1 MPAKLLFYTHGLV
14 DGGAERLWSCLA
26 SAMKARGHEVVFVQD
41 FEADENRANLDSSIP
56 LYTLGRGHFRA
67 IKVLADVLRRERPDV
82 SLSAVAGCNTKI
94 LAAKALSRVPMK
106 TIITYHG
113 FNEWETGLAS
123 HATYLGLPVLS
134 SISDRTVAVSSGL
147 RDELIKR
154 WGARSGKIVSI
165 LNPVF
170 FPSDAPVPTE
180 VELKARPEVILAV
193 GRLVKEKSFVTLIR
207 AFARLNRPSARL
219 VILGKGVEQDKID
232 AEIEKLGLQDRVSM
246 PGYSEKPWSY
256 YASAKCFVLSS
267 NSEPFGNVVVEAMA
281 YGLPVVA
288 TDCAGPQEILNHGE
302 FGRIV
307 AIDDEQQL
315 ADAINQTLDDPGDP
329 ALRRKR
335 ADEFSFDVRVPAYEA
350 LIAEVL
356 GHTRDAGGAKAPGIS
371 RRPSAAS

>member
-26 SAMKARGHEVVFVQD
+26 SAMKARGHDVIFVQD
-41 FEADENRANLDSSIP
+41 FEADENRANLDPSIP
-56 LYTLGRGHFRA
+56 VYTLGRGHLRA
-67 IKVLADVLRRERPDV
+67 IHALSGVLKRERPDV

-94 LAAKALSRVPMK
+94 LAAKAMARVPMK

-123 HATYLGLPVLS
+123 HATYLGLPILS
-134 SISDRTVAVSSGL
+134 AISDRTVAVSNGL
-147 RDELIKR
+147 RDELIQK
-154 WGARSGKIVSI
+154 WGARSKKIVSI

-170 FPSDAPVPTE
+170 FPADAPVPTE
-180 VELKARPEVILAV
+180 AELRARPEIILAV

-207 AFARLNRPSARL
+207 AFALLNRPGARL
-219 VILGKGVEQDKID
+219 VILGKGSEHGKIV
-232 AEIEKLGLQDRVSM
+232 AEIEKLGLQDRVSL
-246 PGYSEKPWSY
+246 PGYSEKPWGH
-256 YASAKCFVLSS
+256 YAQAKCFVLSS

-307 AIDDEQQL
+307 AIDNAQQL
-315 ADAINQTLDDPGDP
+315 ANAINQTLDNTGDPG
-329 ALRRKR
+329 LRRKR

-356 GHTRDAGGAKAPGIS
+356 GNARSSGGAALPNLSGQTRVIS
-371 RRPSAAS
+371 

>member
-26 SAMKARGHEVVFVQD
+26 SAMKARGHDVVFVQD
-41 FEADENRANLDSSIP
+41 FEADENRANLDPSIP
-56 LYTLGRGHFRA
+56 VYTLGCGHFRA
-67 IKVLADVLRRERPDV
+67 IKNLAGVLRRERPDV

-94 LAAKALSRVPMK
+94 LAAKTLARVPMK

-123 HATYLGLPVLS
+123 HATYLGLPILS
-134 SISDRTVAVSSGL
+134 SISERTVAVSSGL
-147 RDELIKR
+147 REELIKR
-154 WGARSGKIVSI
+154 WGARSNKIVSI

-170 FPSDAPVPTE
+170 FPSNAPVPSE
-180 VELKARPEVILAV
+180 AELKSRPDIVLAV
-193 GRLVKEKSFVTLIR
+193 GRMVKEKSFINLIR

-219 VILGKGVEQDKID
+219 VILGKGIEYEKIV
-232 AEIEKLGLQDRVSM
+232 AEIDKLGLNERVSL

-256 YASAKCFVLSS
+256 YSNAKCFVLSS

-288 TDCAGPQEILNHGE
+288 TNCAGPQEILDHGKH
-302 FGRIV
+302 GRIV
-307 AIDDEQQL
+307 AIDDEQQM
-315 ADAINQTLDDPGDP
+315 ADAINASLDDPGDP
-329 ALRRKR
+329 AARRQR
-335 ADEFSFDVRVPAYEA
+335 ADEFSFNVRVPAYEA

-356 GHTRDAGGAKAPGIS
+356 GNTPGPGCAKIAGL
-371 RRPSAAS
+371 SANPRAAT